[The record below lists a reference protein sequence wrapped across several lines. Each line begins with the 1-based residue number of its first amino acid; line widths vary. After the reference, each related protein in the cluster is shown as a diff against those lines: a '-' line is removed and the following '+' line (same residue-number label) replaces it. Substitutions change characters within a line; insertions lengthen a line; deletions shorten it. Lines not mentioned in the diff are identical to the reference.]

1 MVGEKMISDKDI
13 ALNYVKS
20 LYDITTEEAESLYE
34 DEIQE
39 AIKLQKLGLV
49 PWVVKDDKPEPD
61 WTDDEFYE
69 GAWSW
74 IDECEVDEEE
84 DKDEAS

>member
-1 MVGEKMISDKDI
+1 MDISDRDI

-39 AIKLQKLGLV
+39 AIRLQKLGLV
-49 PWVVKDDKPEPD
+49 PWVVKDDKPEHD
-61 WTDDEFYE
+61 WTDDEYYE
-69 GAWSW
+69 STWSW
-74 IDECEVDEEE
+74 VDECELEDKS
-84 DKDEAS
+84 DKDE

>member
-1 MVGEKMISDKDI
+1 VITDKDI

-20 LYDITTEEAESLYE
+20 LYDITAEEAESLYE

-39 AIKLQKLGLV
+39 AIRLQKLGLL

-74 IDECEVDEEE
+74 VDECEVDEE

>member
-1 MVGEKMISDKDI
+1 MISDKDI

-39 AIKLQKLGLV
+39 AIRLQKLGLV

-61 WTDDEFYE
+61 WTDDEFYK

-74 IDECEVDEEE
+74 VDECELE
-84 DKDEAS
+84 DDKGKESE

>member
-20 LYDITTEEAESLYE
+20 LYDITTEEAESSYE

-39 AIKLQKLGLV
+39 AIRLQKLGLV
-49 PWVVKDDKPEPD
+49 PWVVKDDKPEYD
-61 WTDDEFYE
+61 WTDDEYYE
-69 GAWSW
+69 STWSW
-74 IDECEVDEEE
+74 VDECELE
-84 DKDEAS
+84 DDKGKENG

>member
-1 MVGEKMISDKDI
+1 MIVITDKDI

-20 LYDITTEEAESLYE
+20 LYDITAEEAESLYE

-39 AIKLQKLGLV
+39 AIRLQKLGLV

-74 IDECEVDEEE
+74 VDECEVDEE

>member
-1 MVGEKMISDKDI
+1 MDISDRDI

-39 AIKLQKLGLV
+39 AIRLQKLGLV
-49 PWVVKDDKPEPD
+49 PWIVKDKKPELD

-74 IDECEVDEEE
+74 VDECEVDEE
-84 DKDEAS
+84 DKDADS

>member
-1 MVGEKMISDKDI
+1 M
-13 ALNYVKS
+13 
-20 LYDITTEEAESLYE
+20 
-34 DEIQE
+34 
-39 AIKLQKLGLV
+39 
-49 PWVVKDDKPEPD
+49 PWIVKDDKSEPD

-74 IDECEVDEEE
+74 VDECEVDEE

>member
-49 PWVVKDDKPEPD
+49 PWVVKDNKPEPD

-74 IDECEVDEEE
+74 VDECELE
-84 DKDEAS
+84 DDKGKENE

>member
-1 MVGEKMISDKDI
+1 MIVITDKDI

-39 AIKLQKLGLV
+39 AIRLQKLGLL

-74 IDECEVDEEE
+74 VDECEVDEE

>member
-1 MVGEKMISDKDI
+1 MITDKDI

-20 LYDITTEEAESLYE
+20 LYDITAEEAESLYE

-39 AIKLQKLGLV
+39 AIRLQKLGLL

-74 IDECEVDEEE
+74 VDECEVDEE

>member
-1 MVGEKMISDKDI
+1 MIVITDKDI

-20 LYDITTEEAESLYE
+20 LYDITAEEAESLYE

-39 AIKLQKLGLV
+39 AIRLQKLGLL

-74 IDECEVDEEE
+74 VDECEVDEE

>member
-74 IDECEVDEEE
+74 VDECELEDKS
-84 DKDEAS
+84 DKDE